1 MDQKDLLYSKKARR
15 RSSGET
21 GRMIRNDGPKPKL
34 GDRLE
39 VKDEDDDESEDEWE
53 VGVVVSY
60 DDLGRPLVKVR
71 YGFLS

>member
-1 MDQKDLLYSKKARR
+1 
-15 RSSGET
+15 
-21 GRMIRNDGPKPKL
+21 MIRNDGPKPKL

-71 YGFLS
+71 YGFLP